1 MPKASTKLALNLFPP
16 PLHLSLSHR
25 FSLNIWQTTGTI
37 KKIAASINLHV
48 AIPEARLLVRLKA
61 IDSLTGKKEK
71 AEEKLSETIKATKV
85 TGDLWLNVKMTLQL
99 SSRVEAF
106 RKQFITREP
115 LKVYIIKCKGYEE
128 GKSNDDSDA

>member
-1 MPKASTKLALNLFPP
+1 MEISYAVFVFFN
-16 PLHLSLSHR
+16 
-25 FSLNIWQTTGTI
+25 
-37 KKIAASINLHV
+37 SINLMVAKVMNLVLKQIDLV
-48 AIPEARLLVRLKA
+48 AIPEARLLVQLKA

-71 AEEKLSETIKATKV
+71 TEEKLSETIKATKV